1 MVMIMVTMLITH
13 VCIDCGDDD
22 DDDDDGGG
30 GGSGDTDDDYD
41 DDGADDAEDHTEDE
55 GRMKLMLQGL
65 RSQPKAS
72 VCMLAF
78 VFRARPRTCMQCSMF
93 QIRTSEK

>member
-1 MVMIMVTMLITH
+1 M
-13 VCIDCGDDD
+13 DCGDDD
-22 DDDDDGGG
+22 DGG
-30 GGSGDTDDDYD
+30 DNDDDYD
-41 DDGADDAEDHTEDE
+41 DDGADDADTEDE
-55 GRMKLMLQGL
+55 GRMKLMLQCL

-72 VCMLAF
+72 ECMLAL